1 MKDFFKQ
8 AWNRP
13 LNNSFLA
20 SIGTFYIVYLIL
32 KICLH
37 LIVFLLGFAVLPP
50 PKVTVIIDELE
61 VAEKLQ
67 GMPKF
72 DTTRLIGEQK
82 KVFLWDPSTL
92 DYFGEISAM
101 DAAEVKVRNSDGS
114 LMFSYGHKDAMS

>member
-1 MKDFFKQ
+1 M
-8 AWNRP
+8 
-13 LNNSFLA
+13 
-20 SIGTFYIVYLIL
+20 
-32 KICLH
+32 
-37 LIVFLLGFAVLPP
+37 FLLGFAVLPP